1 MDQYQQPQIN
11 SGVPG
16 YGYDQNQYQQQVSPV
31 ITVKEWMITT
41 LILIIPIVNIIMMFV
56 WAFGEGNPTKKNYFK
71 ASLLWAAIIL
81 AIYAVIAVIVVAA
94 AVSSSA
100 G

>member
-1 MDQYQQPQIN
+1 MDNYQQPPVN
-11 SGVPG
+11 PGVPG
-16 YGYDQNQYQQQVSPV
+16 YGHHQEQAMSPV
-31 ITVKEWMITT
+31 ISIKEWMLTT

-71 ASLLWAAIIL
+71 ASLIWAAIIL
-81 AIYAVIAVIVVAA
+81 AIYIVVFIIFIAA
-94 AVSSSA
+94 AASTSM